1 MQYQIYDED
10 GAIKGAA
17 GIIFEKEQ
25 YEMLEVSLS
34 EEYIGETNREVQGLF
49 ANPDNVG
56 YDGNEQS
63 VPQIIR

>member
-1 MQYQIYDED
+1 
-10 GAIKGAA
+10 
-17 GIIFEKEQ
+17 
-25 YEMLEVSLS
+25 MLEVSLS